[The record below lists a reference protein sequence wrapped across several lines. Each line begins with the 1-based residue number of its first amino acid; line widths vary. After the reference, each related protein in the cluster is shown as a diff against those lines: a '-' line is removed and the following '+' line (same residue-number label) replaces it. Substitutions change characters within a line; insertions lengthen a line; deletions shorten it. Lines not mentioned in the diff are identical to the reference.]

1 MGQAAFLLT
10 GRAAAAPS
18 QPRHAFRLAAA
29 ALAALPVGFAVGT
42 LVGAR
47 LLAPAEAVPG
57 MQGVAAPALAIAGCG
72 AFGAAALAL
81 FSGGAAM
88 ALHPRAA
95 RVLTFVLGG
104 ASFAVMVYATR
115 HFMVD
120 RMAQS
125 RAFDA
130 AYAQVPPFAFSLAT
144 GNAGRRP
151 FSALAYEGHAYRAV
165 RPGGWHCEGDG
176 RRRDHLAL
184 FEALRELEPAVS
196 EACPQRVAW
205 RRGDV
210 PEKSACIAVDAPL
223 LAAAD
228 AMVEATARRAVCRRS
243 LADIP
248 GS

>member
-1 MGQAAFLLT
+1 MT
-10 GRAAAAPS
+10 GRAAPAAPS

-29 ALAALPVGFAVGT
+29 VLAALPVGFAVGA

-47 LLAPAEAVPG
+47 LLAPAEAAPG
-57 MQGVAAPALAIAGCG
+57 AQGAAALAIAGCG

-81 FSGGAAM
+81 FAGGAAM
-88 ALHPRAA
+88 ALRPRAA

-115 HFMVD
+115 HFVVD

-130 AYAQVPPFAFSLAT
+130 AYAQVPPFAFSLET

-184 FEALRELEPAVS
+184 FEALRQLDPIAS
-196 EACPQRVAW
+196 ETCPQRVAW
-205 RRGDV
+205 RVGDA
-210 PEKSACIAVDAPL
+210 PEKSACIAADASL
-223 LAAAD
+223 LAVAD
-228 AMVEATARRAVCRRS
+228 TMVEATARRAVCRRDADS
-243 LADIP
+243 LADVP

>member
-1 MGQAAFLLT
+1 MT
-10 GRAAAAPS
+10 GRAAPAAPS

-29 ALAALPVGFAVGT
+29 ALAALPVGFAVGA

-47 LLAPAEAVPG
+47 LLAPAEAAPG
-57 MQGVAAPALAIAGCG
+57 AQGAAALAIAGCG

-81 FSGGAAM
+81 FAGGTAM
-88 ALHPRAA
+88 ALRPRAA

-115 HFMVD
+115 HFVVD

-130 AYAQVPPFAFSLAT
+130 AYAQVPPFAFSLET
-144 GNAGRRP
+144 GHAGRRP

-184 FEALRELEPAVS
+184 FEALRQLDPAES
-196 EACPQRVAW
+196 EACPRVAW
-205 RRGDV
+205 RVGNA
-210 PEKSACIAVDAPL
+210 PETSACVAVDAPL

-228 AMVEATARRAVCRRS
+228 AMIEATARRAVCRRS
-243 LADIP
+243 LADVP